1 MVWPSILPSFFASM
15 VEFVEAL
22 TIVLAIGVMINWKS
36 SLLGAGAALVALAA
50 LVAIF
55 GTTLVIYVPIGV
67 LRLVVGVILI
77 FFGMQWLKKALL
89 RYGGLK
95 ALHDEAAIY
104 EEKISELKARGD
116 IDPGKF
122 NGFGFL
128 ASFKSVLLEGL
139 EVAFIVIT
147 FGAAATSIASGIWDA
162 SIGALLA
169 FLVVLILGLTIRN
182 PLTRIPEN
190 TLKFMVGIMLVTFG
204 TFWAGEGMGIKW
216 PFSDLFLLVLAAF
229 YLALSTAAVWWLKS
243 YGIKKY
249 NHEYE
254 LEAVTNT
261 IILIL
266 KELFNFFCGDW
277 RIFWGVTLTAI
288 LIRLIENLT
297 LFSPFKPFTYII
309 LIIGI
314 SSSLV
319 IALRREITGVD

>member
-22 TIVLAIGVMINWKS
+22 TIVLAIGVTINWKS
-36 SLLGAGAALVALAA
+36 SLLGASAAMVILAA

-55 GTTLVIYVPIGV
+55 GTTMVIYIPIGV
-67 LRLVVGVILI
+67 LRLVVGIILI

-104 EEKISELKARGD
+104 EERIRELKTRGD

-128 ASFKSVLLEGL
+128 ASFKGVLLEGL

-147 FGAAATSIASGIWDA
+147 FGATAANIAAGIWEA
-162 SIGALLA
+162 AIGAFLA
-169 FLVVLILGLTIRN
+169 FLVVVILGLTIRS

-204 TFWAGEGMGIKW
+204 TFWAGEGMGIEW
-216 PFSDLFLLVLAAF
+216 LFSDLFLLVLAAL
-229 YLALSTAAVWWLKS
+229 YLILSAAAVWWLKS
-243 YGIKKY
+243 YGIKQK
-249 NHEYE
+249 
-254 LEAVTNT
+254 
-261 IILIL
+261 
-266 KELFNFFCGDW
+266 K
-277 RIFWGVTLTAI
+277 
-288 LIRLIENLT
+288 
-297 LFSPFKPFTYII
+297 FTTET
-309 LIIGI
+309 
-314 SSSLV
+314 V
-319 IALRREITGVD
+319 